1 MHIGLTTIRFR
12 RRIPR
17 RSRGSKRR
25 GPVFRAFMG
34 RILGVRSPRRRTGGS
49 EPIGSLR
56 YHLPSRS
63 DPPAPRGAT
72 HPIAN
77 AGEPD
82 WNSSMPTKATDVKKG
97 QFIIWEGQ
105 LFQILD
111 TEHVKPGKGPAYIQA
126 KMKNVKVG
134 GIKINRLNSDD
145 RLEEVNVD
153 RRGMQFLYDSGGRGD
168 GPFVFMDDET
178 FDQTEIENDVLPKE
192 QSQWLKEN
200 TECVVSMFDG
210 KPLSV
215 ALPASIELTV
225 TDTAPQAKGATASN
239 QNKEAFV
246 ETGARIRVPP
256 FIENGQAVKVNPE
269 TGEYLGKA

>member
-1 MHIGLTTIRFR
+1 M
-12 RRIPR
+12 
-17 RSRGSKRR
+17 
-25 GPVFRAFMG
+25 
-34 RILGVRSPRRRTGGS
+34 
-49 EPIGSLR
+49 PI
-56 YHLPSRS
+56 
-63 DPPAPRGAT
+63 
-72 HPIAN
+72 
-77 AGEPD
+77 
-82 WNSSMPTKATDVKKG
+82 KATEVKKG

-105 LFQILD
+105 LHQILD
-111 TEHVKPGKGPAYIQA
+111 TEHVKPGKGPAYVQA

-145 RLEEVNVD
+145 RLDEVNVD
-153 RRGMQFLYDSGGRGD
+153 RRAMQFLYDGGGRGD
-168 GPFVFMDDET
+168 GPFVFMDNET
-178 FDQTEIENDVLPKE
+178 YDQIEVDAEVLPKD

-215 ALPASIELTV
+215 QLPASIELTV

-256 FIENGQAVKVNPE
+256 FIENGQVVRVNPE